1 MRTQHFGPVRRVA
14 VVLVIVVA
22 GVVAITSP
30 AGAQTADQVA
40 DQIVAV
46 QASADDAAA
55 QWAQLDAEA
64 KALGVQVVD
73 AGQRV
78 DEAAARVAQLEA
90 TLTAVALA
98 RYTSDDVQ
106 LLPFSGDVMGDVQMR
121 SLSDIAS
128 NAGVDDLDAYEAART
143 DLDAQRQSL
152 QRAQADN
159 QAASDRVAA
168 KQVELDGRL
177 DQLRKLE
184 AELRDE
190 EVRRAYEAKLAA
202 LRAKQAA
209 DAAAAEQRLA
219 AQTAASDKA
228 RGAGLATPSPTTA
241 ATPTVTA
248 QPAAPATT
256 TGQGSTP
263 PATSPS
269 APSPTAPPAAPPTTT
284 PRPAPS
290 IGGLICPVA
299 GPNAFG
305 DSWGDPRSGG
315 RRHEGVDMMSPSGTP
330 LVAVTSG
337 MATMKTNALG
347 GNTVGLKGSDGNY
360 YYYAH
365 LSAWA
370 GSSRSVSQG
379 EVIGY
384 VGHTGDTAADHL
396 HFGIYAG
403 GGAAI
408 NPYPIVRPIC

>member
-1 MRTQHFGPVRRVA
+1 M
-14 VVLVIVVA
+14 VLAIVVV
-22 GVVAITSP
+22 GIVAISSP
-30 AGAQTADQVA
+30 ARAQTADEVA

-55 QWAQLDAEA
+55 EWARLDADA
-64 KALGVQVVD
+64 KALSVEVSD
-73 AGQRV
+73 AGRRV

-90 TLTAVALA
+90 TMTSVALA
-98 RYTSDDVQ
+98 RYTSGDRDV
-106 LLPFSGDVMGDVQMR
+106 LPFSADVMNDVQIR
-121 SLSDIAS
+121 SLADIAS
-128 NAGVDDLDAYEAART
+128 NAGADDLDAYDAARR
-143 DLDAQRQSL
+143 DLDKERRSL
-152 QRAQADN
+152 EQAQAEN
-159 QAASDRVAA
+159 QLALDRVAG
-168 KQVELDGRL
+168 KQVELDDRL
-177 DQLRKLE
+177 AKLRTLE
-184 AELRDE
+184 TELRDE

-219 AQTAASDKA
+219 AQAAASNSA
-228 RGAGLATPSPTTA
+228 RGSGDDTSTPTTA
-241 ATPTVTA
+241 QPTATP
-248 QPAAPATT
+248 QPAAPPTT
-256 TGQGSTP
+256 AERGSTT
-263 PATSPS
+263 PATGPS
-269 APSPTAPPAAPPTTT
+269 APSPTTAPAAPPPTT
-284 PRPAPS
+284 PRPTPS

-305 DSWGDPRSGG
+305 DSWGDPRGGG

-337 MATMKTNALG
+337 TATMKTNALG

-365 LSAWA
+365 LSAWE